1 MTSASRMDGT
11 ALCALRGWR
20 AGCAGWFLT
29 RRCPVPLSGGLGQG
43 APDPHRAV
51 SCRLCHS
58 FGRTACSGGSLH
70 KDCLC
75 FYLHVG
81 GKSAHQE
88 LFEVILVAWK
98 SDINFLC
105 QAFEHFQLHCLSE
118 GTNNHLYLRA
128 AACSCR
134 RGSSIVPW
142 HGDSFPHVISANLS
156 EELDYGVLSSP
167 FQMQTYPTVNPST
180 PLNSC

>member
-1 MTSASRMDGT
+1 MLSPAGSAA
-11 ALCALRGWR
+11 ALAGQRALEG
-20 AGCAGWFLT
+20 ACT
-29 RRCPVPLSGGLGQG
+29 RI
-43 APDPHRAV
+43 V
-51 SCRLCHS
+51 SAFIFMS
-58 FGRTACSGGSLH
+58 
-70 KDCLC
+70 
-75 FYLHVG
+75 G

-134 RGSSIVPW
+134 RGSSIVP
-142 HGDSFPHVISANLS
+142 
-156 EELDYGVLSSP
+156 
-167 FQMQTYPTVNPST
+167 
-180 PLNSC
+180 